1 MRLDFAHPAL
11 LWGLLLALLPLLIHL
26 FFRRRPKP
34 LPFPALDF
42 VLRARRET
50 ERRLKLRRLLLFL
63 ARTALVAAAAL
74 ALTRPQALAPEAA
87 AAAPAGPSA
96 VALVLDGSA
105 SMRYQLGG
113 RPLFERA
120 RADLLEVLSGL
131 RNDEPATAL
140 VCGGPAPPAAP
151 PPGFDRAAL
160 RRLLREAEP
169 GFGHS
174 DLTACLAAAA
184 RALSEPAAGAV
195 AGRRIAVAT
204 DLAASAWRLDAPAPM
219 VRTPAGPARPSV
231 TLLDAARGAALPNLA
246 VTALAAEPDP
256 AVGPRGWRFTATLA
270 HFGNGEARQDVPL
283 ALRVGLGAEARV
295 PLRAFADVPASG
307 AARKVLSHAFA
318 AGGPTAVGVALPAD
332 GLTLD
337 DEAWLTLDVPREVRA
352 LVVDGS
358 PSPVRQ
364 RDEAFFVEAALASA
378 SSSVRPTVVDVEGLP
393 RVRFSDFDVV
403 FLLNVRSLGARAQE
417 LQAYVEKGGGLFL
430 ALGEEVDPERYDA
443 ELAKLLPAPL
453 HLVKTAAQRGAPGA
467 DARAARFAEID
478 WDHPALAVFTGAA
491 REGLLSVRTWRYMLL
506 RPGERAAGAAR
517 ERVLVRYDDGAPALV
532 EARRGEGRVML
543 YTSTLDREW
552 SDWTIRT
559 SFLPA
564 IQRIAA
570 WLAGGLEERRAVP
583 SVVEASRVVA
593 PLEGQRLLAL
603 VDPQGRERPPPEPRP
618 GAAPGPVTVTPDRPG
633 LWQVKVEDARGAHL
647 EPRLAF
653 AVLADPRE
661 SDTTRLDPKEV
672 TAWLGGEAVARVQG
686 QGPSGGEG
694 RSIPLW
700 SVLLALAVAA
710 FLAEGLLL

>member
-1 MRLDFAHPAL
+1 MRLDLANPAL
-11 LWGLLLALLPLLIHL
+11 MWGLLLALLPLAIHL

-42 VLRARRET
+42 LLRARRET
-50 ERRLKLRRLLLFL
+50 ERRLKLRRILLFA
-63 ARTALVAAAAL
+63 ARTALLAAAAL
-74 ALTRPQALAPEAA
+74 ALARPQAVAPEAA

-96 VALVLDGSA
+96 VALVLDASA
-105 SMRYQLGG
+105 SMRYQLAG

-120 RADLLEVLSGL
+120 RADLLDVLSGL
-131 RNDEPATAL
+131 RDDEPATAL
-140 VCGGPAPPAAP
+140 VCSGAAAPAAP

-169 GFGHS
+169 GFGHA

-195 AGRRIAVAT
+195 LGRRLAVAT

-231 TLLDAARGAALPNLA
+231 ALLDAARGAALPNLA

-256 AVGPRGWRFTATLA
+256 AVGPRGWRLTATLSQ
-270 HFGNGEARQDVPL
+270 FGSAEARKDVPL
-283 ALRVGLGAEARV
+283 SLRVGLGAESRV
-295 PLRAFADVPASG
+295 PLRAFAEVPASG

-332 GLTLD
+332 ALPVD
-337 DEAWLTLDVPREVRA
+337 DEAWLTLTVPREVRA

-403 FLLNVRSLGARAQE
+403 FLLNVRTLGARAQE
-417 LQAYVEKGGGLFL
+417 LSAFVEKGGGLFL
-430 ALGEEVDPERYDA
+430 ALGEEVDPDRYDA
-443 ELAKLLPAPL
+443 ELGRLLPAPL
-453 HLVKTAAQRGAPGA
+453 HVVKTAARRGAPGA
-467 DARAARFAEID
+467 DERAARFAEID
-478 WDHPALAVFTGAA
+478 WDHPALAVFTGVA

-506 RPGERAAGAAR
+506 KPGERVGGAAR

-532 EARRGEGRVML
+532 EARRGQGRVML

-552 SDWTIRT
+552 SDWSIRT

-570 WLAGGLEERRAVP
+570 WLAGGLEDRRQAP
-583 SVVEASRVVA
+583 SVVWAPRAVA

-603 VDPQGRERPPPEPRP
+603 VDPQGRERPPPGPRP

-633 LWQVKVEDARGAHL
+633 LWQVKVEEAGGARL
-647 EPRLAF
+647 DPRLAF
-653 AVLADPRE
+653 AVLSDPRE
-661 SDTTRLDPKEV
+661 SDTTRLDPREV
-672 TAWLGGEAVARVQG
+672 TAWLGGEAVARVQAE
-686 QGPSGGEG
+686 GPASGEG

>member
-1 MRLDFAHPAL
+1 MRLDLANPAL
-11 LWGLLLALLPLLIHL
+11 VWGLLLALLPLAIHL

-34 LPFPALDF
+34 VPFPALDF

-50 ERRLKLRRLLLFL
+50 ERRLKLRRILLFA

-74 ALTRPQALAPEAA
+74 ALTRPRAVAPEAA
-87 AAAPAGPSA
+87 AAAAGPSA
-96 VALVLDGSA
+96 VALVLDASA

-120 RADLLEVLSGL
+120 RSDLLEVLSGL
-131 RNDEPATAL
+131 SSDEPATAV

-151 PPGFDRAAL
+151 PPGFDRAGL

-184 RALSEPAAGAV
+184 RALSDPAAGA
-195 AGRRIAVAT
+195 ALGRRIAVAT
-204 DLAASAWRLDAPAPM
+204 DLAASASRLDGPAPM
-219 VRTPAGPARPSV
+219 VQTPAGPTRPSV

-246 VTALAAEPDP
+246 VTALSAEPDP
-256 AVGPRGWRFTATLA
+256 AVGPRGWRLTATLA
-270 HFGNGEARQDVPL
+270 RFGGGDPARDVPL
-283 ALRVGLGAEARV
+283 SLRVGLGAESRV
-295 PLRAFADVPASG
+295 PLRAFAEIPASG
-307 AARKVLSHAFA
+307 AVRKVLSHAFA
-318 AGGPTAVGVALPAD
+318 AGGPTAVGVALPGDA
-332 GLTLD
+332 LPVD
-337 DEAWLTLDVPREVRA
+337 DEAWLTLTVPREVRA

-378 SSSVRPTVVDVEGLP
+378 SSSVRPTVVDAEGLP
-393 RVRFSDFDVV
+393 RVRFADFDVV
-403 FLLNVRSLGARAQE
+403 FLLNVRTLGAKAAE
-417 LQAYVEKGGGLFL
+417 LAAFVEKGGGLFL
-430 ALGEEVDPERYDA
+430 ALGEEVDPDRYDT
-443 ELAKLLPAPL
+443 ELGRLLPAPL

-467 DARAARFAEID
+467 AERAARFAEID

-491 REGLLSVRTWRYMLL
+491 REGLESVRTWRYMLL
-506 RPGERAAGAAR
+506 KPGERSAGAAR

-543 YTSTLDREW
+543 YTSTLDRDW

-570 WLAGGLEERRAVP
+570 WLAGGLEERREGP
-583 SVVEASRVVA
+583 SLVWASRVVT
-593 PLEGQRLLAL
+593 PLDGQRLVAL
-603 VDPQGRERPPPEPRP
+603 VDPQGRERPPPEPRK
-618 GAAPGPVTVTPDRPG
+618 GAGPGPVTVAPDRPG
-633 LWQVKVEDARGAHL
+633 PWQVKVEDARGTHL
-647 EPRLAF
+647 EPRLTF

-672 TAWLGGEAVARVQG
+672 TAWLGGEALARVQG

-694 RSIPLW
+694 RSVPLW
-700 SVLLALAVAA
+700 SILLALAVAA
-710 FLAEGLLL
+710 FLGEGLLL

>member
-1 MRLDFAHPAL
+1 MRLDLVHPAL
-11 LWGLLLALLPLLIHL
+11 LWGLLAALLPLAIHL

-34 LPFPALDF
+34 LPFPALEF

-50 ERRLKLRRLLLFL
+50 ERRLKLRRILLFV

-74 ALTRPQALAPEAA
+74 ALARPRAVAPEAA
-87 AAAPAGPSA
+87 AAVTAGPAA
-96 VALVLDGSA
+96 VALVLDASA

-131 RNDEPATAL
+131 GSEEPATAL

-169 GFGHS
+169 GFGHT
-174 DLTACLAAAA
+174 DLSACLAAAA
-184 RALSEPAAGAV
+184 RALSEPAAGA

-204 DLAASAWRLDAPAPM
+204 DLAASAWRLDGPAPM

-246 VTALAAEPDP
+246 VTALGAEPDP
-256 AVGPRGWRFTATLA
+256 AVGPRGWRLTATLA
-270 HFGNGEARQDVPL
+270 RFGGGDPARDVPL
-283 ALRVGLGAEARV
+283 ALRVGLGTESRV
-295 PLRAFADVPASG
+295 PLRAFAEIPAAGS
-307 AARKVLSHAFA
+307 ARKVLSHAFA

-332 GLTLD
+332 ALPVD
-337 DEAWLTLDVPREVRA
+337 DEAWLTLTVPREVRA

-378 SSSVRPTVVDVEGLP
+378 SSSVRPTVVDAEGLP
-393 RVRFSDFDVV
+393 RVRFADFDVI
-403 FLLNVRSLGARAQE
+403 FLLNVRTLGAKASE
-417 LQAYVEKGGGLFL
+417 LVAFVEKGGGLFL
-430 ALGEEVDPERYDA
+430 ALGEEVDPDRYDA
-443 ELAKLLPAPL
+443 ELSKLLPAPL
-453 HLVKTAAQRGAPGA
+453 HLVKTAARRGAPGA
-467 DARAARFAEID
+467 AERAARFAEIE
-478 WDHPALAVFTGAA
+478 WDHPALSVFTGPA
-491 REGLLSVRTWRYMLL
+491 REGLESVRTWRYMLL
-506 RPGERAAGAAR
+506 KPGERGGGAGR

-570 WLAGGLEERRAVP
+570 WLAGGLEERREAP
-583 SVVEASRVVA
+583 SVVWASRVVA
-593 PLEGQRLLAL
+593 PLEGQRLVAL
-603 VDPQGRERPPPEPRP
+603 VDPQGRERPPPPARP
-618 GAAPGPVTVTPDRPG
+618 GTAPGPVTVTPDRPG
-633 LWQVKVEDARGAHL
+633 PWQVKVEDARGTHL

-672 TAWLGGEAVARVQG
+672 TAWLGGEALARVQG
-686 QGPSGGEG
+686 EGPSGGEG
-694 RSIPLW
+694 RSVPLW
-700 SVLLALAVAA
+700 SILLALAVAA
-710 FLAEGLLL
+710 FLAEGLLLA